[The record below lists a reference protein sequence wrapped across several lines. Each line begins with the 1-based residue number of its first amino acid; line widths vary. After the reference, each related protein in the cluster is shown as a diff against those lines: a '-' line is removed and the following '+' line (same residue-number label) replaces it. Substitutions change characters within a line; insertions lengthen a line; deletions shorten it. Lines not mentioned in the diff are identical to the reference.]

1 MKELLFGAAYYD
13 EYMPYDRLQQDVAMM
28 KKAGINT
35 VRIAESTWSTC
46 EPQEGVFDFSHV
58 ERVMDAMEE
67 AGINVIIGTPTYA
80 IPTWMV
86 KSHPDVMAET
96 VKGRGIYGARQ
107 IMDITHPVY
116 RFYAERVIRKL
127 MECTA
132 HRKCVIGF
140 QVDNETKYYGTA
152 GKNVQEK
159 FVKYLRKKFNND
171 LDAMNYEFG
180 LDYWSNRIN
189 AWEDFPDVRGTING
203 SLGAEFEKF
212 QRTLVDEFLSW
223 QADIVNEYR
232 REDQFITHNF
242 DFEWRGYS
250 YGVQPDVNHYHA
262 AKALTIAG
270 TDIYHPTQDDLTG
283 AEIAFGGDMTRS
295 LKRDNYLVLETE
307 AQGYPGWTP
316 YKGQLRL
323 QGYSHLASG
332 SNSVMYWHWH
342 SIHNSF
348 ETYWKGLL
356 SHDMQENAPYRE
368 ACIMGKEFSEIGS
381 HLVNLKKKNHVAILV
396 SNEALTALKW
406 FGIEAT
412 AAGNNGIGYND
423 VVRWIY
429 DALYQM
435 NIECDFVWP
444 ESDNLEQYKAI
455 FIPALYAAPDE
466 LLERLKQYVADGGTL
481 VATFK
486 TAFANE
492 NIKVSHEM
500 QPHILSNCFG
510 INYQQFTFP
519 KNVGLTGSIIRESGA
534 DEADKKNETK
544 EIIETEENTDV
555 PATAKVFM
563 ELLMP
568 QEAEVLAFYDHY
580 NWKEY
585 AAITKNHYEK
595 GTAIYIGCM
604 TDDNTLK
611 AVITEALRSA
621 ELELPEYRW
630 PVIVRKGT
638 NDLGKCVRYI
648 LNYSAIGENSISE
661 IDGKN
666 VTKETADVS
675 VASAKVFVE
684 LLMPQEAEVLAFYD
698 HYNWKEYAAITKN
711 HYGKGTAIYIGC
723 MTDNNT
729 LKAVLAEAL
738 NSAEVEIPEYSWPVI
753 VRKGI
758 NDLDKCVRY
767 ILNYSAEEQNV
778 VYHGADGTELFSEES
793 VQDGDT
799 VTVLPWNLKI
809 VEEA

>member
-1 MKELLFGAAYYD
+1 MKKLLYGAAYYD

-58 ERVMDAMEE
+58 ERVIDAMEE

-132 HRKCVIGF
+132 HRNCVIGF

-159 FVKYLRKKFNND
+159 FVKYLRRKFNND
-171 LDAMNYEFG
+171 LDVMNHEFG

-323 QGYSHLASG
+323 QAYSHLASG
-332 SNSVMYWHWH
+332 ANSVMYWHWH
-342 SIHNSF
+342 SI
-348 ETYWKGLL
+348 
-356 SHDMQENAPYRE
+356 
-368 ACIMGKEFSEIGS
+368 CIIGNEFSRLGS
-381 HLVNLKKKNHVAILV
+381 HLVNLKKKNDVAILV

-412 AAGNNGIGYND
+412 AAGDHGIGYND
-423 VVRWIY
+423 VVRWLY
-429 DALYQM
+429 DTLFKM
-435 NIECDFVWP
+435 NVECDFVWP
-444 ESDNLEQYKAI
+444 ESDNLDQYKAI
-455 FIPALYAAPDE
+455 FVPALYAAPDE
-466 LLERLKQYVADGGTL
+466 LLEKLKQYTTNGGTL

-492 NIKVSHEM
+492 NVKVSHEM

-519 KNVGLTGSIIRESGA
+519 KNVGLTGSII
-534 DEADKKNETK
+534 
-544 EIIETEENTDV
+544 
-555 PATAKVFM
+555 
-563 ELLMP
+563 
-568 QEAEVLAFYDHY
+568 
-580 NWKEY
+580 
-585 AAITKNHYEK
+585 
-595 GTAIYIGCM
+595 
-604 TDDNTLK
+604 
-611 AVITEALRSA
+611 
-621 ELELPEYRW
+621 
-630 PVIVRKGT
+630 
-638 NDLGKCVRYI
+638 
-648 LNYSAIGENSISE
+648 GENSISE
-661 IDGKN
+661 IDGRN

-675 VASAKVFVE
+675 VASAKVFME
-684 LLMPQEAEVLAFYD
+684 LLIPQEAEVLAFYD

-729 LKAVLAEAL
+729 LKAVLTETL

-753 VRKGI
+753 VRKGT
-758 NDLDKCVRY
+758 NDLCKCVRY

-793 VQDGDT
+793 VQDGKSIA
-799 VTVLPWNLKI
+799 VLPWNLKI

>member
-1 MKELLFGAAYYD
+1 MKKLLYGAAYYD

-171 LDAMNYEFG
+171 LDAMNHEFG

-323 QGYSHLASG
+323 QAYSHLANG
-332 SNSVMYWHWH
+332 ANSVMYWHWH

-348 ETYWKGLL
+348 ETYWRGLL

-368 ACIMGKEFSEIGS
+368 ACIIGNEFSRLGS
-381 HLVNLKKKNHVAILV
+381 HLVNLKKKNEVAILV

-412 AAGNNGIGYND
+412 AAGDNGIGYND

-429 DALYQM
+429 DALFKM

-444 ESDNLEQYKAI
+444 ESDNLDQYKAI
-455 FIPALYAAPDE
+455 FVPALYAAPDE
-466 LLERLKQYVADGGTL
+466 LLEKLKQYTANGGTL

-492 NIKVSHEM
+492 NVKVSHEM
-500 QPHILSNCFG
+500 QPHILSKCFG
-510 INYQQFTFP
+510 ISYQQFTFP
-519 KNVGLTGSIIRESGA
+519 KNTGLSGSIINGTAKGA
-534 DEADKKNETK
+534 DEKAE
-544 EIIETEENTDV
+544 
-555 PATAKVFM
+555 AKVFM

-568 QEAEVLAFYDHY
+568 QEAEVLASYDHY

-585 AAITKNHYEK
+585 AAITKNHYGK
-595 GTAIYIGCM
+595 GVAIYIGCM

-611 AVITEALRSA
+611 AVITEAL
-621 ELELPEYRW
+621 
-630 PVIVRKGT
+630 
-638 NDLGKCVRYI
+638 
-648 LNYSAIGENSISE
+648 
-661 IDGKN
+661 
-666 VTKETADVS
+666 
-675 VASAKVFVE
+675 
-684 LLMPQEAEVLAFYD
+684 
-698 HYNWKEYAAITKN
+698 
-711 HYGKGTAIYIGC
+711 
-723 MTDNNT
+723 
-729 LKAVLAEAL
+729 
-738 NSAEVEIPEYSWPVI
+738 NSAEVEIPEYNWPVI
-753 VRKGI
+753 IRKGS
-758 NDLDKCVRY
+758 NDLGKCVRY

-778 VYHGADGTELFSEES
+778 VYHGANGTELFSGEA
-793 VQDGDT
+793 VQDGET
-799 VTVLPWNLKI
+799 VTVSPWNVKI

>member
-1 MKELLFGAAYYD
+1 MKKLLYGAAYYD

-159 FVKYLRKKFNND
+159 FVKYLRRKFNND
-171 LDAMNYEFG
+171 LDAMNHEFG

-212 QRTLVDEFLSW
+212 QRMLVDEFLSW

-323 QGYSHLASG
+323 QAYSHLASG
-332 SNSVMYWHWH
+332 ANSVMYWHWH

-368 ACIMGKEFSEIGS
+368 ACIIGNEFSRLGS
-381 HLVNLKKKNHVAILV
+381 HLVNLKKKNEVAILV

-412 AAGNNGIGYND
+412 AAGDHGIGYND
-423 VVRWIY
+423 VVRWLY
-429 DALYQM
+429 DTLFKM

-444 ESDNLEQYKAI
+444 ESDNLDQYKAI
-455 FIPALYAAPDE
+455 FVPALYAAPDE
-466 LLERLKQYVADGGTL
+466 LLEKLKQYTANGGTL

-486 TAFANE
+486 TAFTNE
-492 NIKVSHEM
+492 NVKVSHEM

-510 INYQQFTFP
+510 ISYQQFTFP
-519 KNVGLTGSIIRESGA
+519 KNVGLTGSIIGENSMSEIDG
-534 DEADKKNETK
+534 KNVTK
-544 EIIETEENTDV
+544 ETADV
-555 PATAKVFM
+555 SVASAKVFM

-568 QEAEVLAFYDHY
+568 QEAEVLASYDHY

-585 AAITKNHYEK
+585 AAITKNHYGK
-595 GTAIYIGCM
+595 GIAIYIGCM

-611 AVITEALRSA
+611 AVLAEALNSA
-621 ELELPEYRW
+621 EVEIPKYSW

-648 LNYSAIGENSISE
+648 LNYSA
-661 IDGKN
+661 
-666 VTKETADVS
+666 
-675 VASAKVFVE
+675 
-684 LLMPQEAEVLAFYD
+684 
-698 HYNWKEYAAITKN
+698 
-711 HYGKGTAIYIGC
+711 
-723 MTDNNT
+723 
-729 LKAVLAEAL
+729 
-738 NSAEVEIPEYSWPVI
+738 
-753 VRKGI
+753 
-758 NDLDKCVRY
+758 
-767 ILNYSAEEQNV
+767 EEQSV

-793 VQDGDT
+793 VQDGESII
-799 VTVLPWNLKI
+799 VLPWNLKI